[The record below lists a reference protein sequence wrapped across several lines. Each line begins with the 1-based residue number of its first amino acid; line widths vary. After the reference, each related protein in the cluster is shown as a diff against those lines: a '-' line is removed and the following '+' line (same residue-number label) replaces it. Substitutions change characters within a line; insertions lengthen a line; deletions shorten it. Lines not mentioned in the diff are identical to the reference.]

1 MGRMGDA
8 DPSAFPA
15 GPLALADPLPA
26 RSAPEAPRAAAEPLL
41 VVERVTKRYPN
52 GTVALRDVS
61 MTALPGE
68 LTVVLGHNGSGK
80 STLVRCIVRL
90 VDPTEGSIRIAG
102 RELVTLSRSRLRRA
116 RRDIAVIFQD
126 ASLVPRRSAL
136 ANVATGCLGRARG
149 VRTALGGFPARELVL
164 ARSRLERV
172 GMAGVADQ
180 RSDTL
185 SGGQAQRVAVARAL
199 HQQPR
204 VLLAD
209 EPVASLDPDA
219 AADIMELLRDLAS
232 SEEIAVVCV
241 LHQLDLARRFA
252 HRIVG
257 LRAGRVV
264 LDAPTTEVGLEEL
277 TGLYRAEAG

>member
-1 MGRMGDA
+1 M
-8 DPSAFPA
+8 
-15 GPLALADPLPA
+15 
-26 RSAPEAPRAAAEPLL
+26 
-41 VVERVTKRYPN
+41 VERVTKRYPN
-52 GTVALRDVS
+52 GTVALHDVS

-80 STLVRCIVRL
+80 TTLVRCIVRL
-90 VDPTEGSIRIAG
+90 VDPTEGSIRIG
-102 RELVTLSRSRLRRA
+102 GQDLVQLSGSRLRQA

-149 VRTALGGFPARELVL
+149 VGTALGGFPARELAM

-172 GMAGVADQ
+172 GMAPLADQ

-185 SGGQAQRVAVARAL
+185 SGGQAQRVAAARAL

-232 SEEIAVVCV
+232 SEQIAVVCV

-257 LRAGRVV
+257 MRAGRVV
-264 LDAPTTEVGLEEL
+264 LDSPADEVGLEEL
-277 TGLYRAEAG
+277 VGLYRADA

>member
-1 MGRMGDA
+1 M
-8 DPSAFPA
+8 
-15 GPLALADPLPA
+15 ADPLEA
-26 RSAPEAPRAAAEPLL
+26 RASFEASRAAAEPLL
-41 VVERVTKRYPN
+41 VVDGVTKRYPN
-52 GTVALRDVS
+52 GTVALRNVS
-61 MTALPGE
+61 MSALPGE

-102 RELVTLSRSRLRRA
+102 DELVTLSRSRLRRA
-116 RRDIAVIFQD
+116 RRHVAVIFQD

-149 VRTALGGFPARELVL
+149 VRTALGGFPASELGL
-164 ARSRLERV
+164 ARIHLDRV
-172 GMAGVADQ
+172 GMAALADQ

>member
-1 MGRMGDA
+1 M
-8 DPSAFPA
+8 
-15 GPLALADPLPA
+15 ADPLAAGP
-26 RSAPEAPRAAAEPLL
+26 APEAPRPAAEPLL
-41 VVERVTKRYPN
+41 VVERVTKRYAN
-52 GTVALRDVS
+52 GTVALSDVS

-102 RELVTLSRSRLRRA
+102 QDLVTLSRSRLRQA
-116 RRDIAVIFQD
+116 RRDVAVIFQD

-149 VRTALGGFPARELVL
+149 IRTALGGFPPRELAL

-172 GMAGVADQ
+172 GMAALAGQ

-199 HQQPR
+199 HQHPR

-209 EPVASLDPDA
+209 EPVASLDPEA

-232 SEEIAVVCV
+232 TEDIAVVCV

-257 LRAGRVV
+257 LREGRVV
-264 LDAPTTEVGLEEL
+264 LDEQTSRVGLEQL
-277 TGLYRAEAG
+277 GSLYRADAG